1 MTYREAERILSAV
14 AKMELPALVFPKEFN
29 KALKLAA
36 KVLDEKAKEMETA
49 EVVDVK
55 EVK

>member
-1 MTYREAERILSAV
+1 VTYRVAEKILSAV
-14 AKMELPALVFPKEFN
+14 VKMNLPNLLLPKDFQ
-29 KALKLAA
+29 KALKVAIE
-36 KVLDEKAKEMETA
+36 VLDEKAKEMETA

>member
-1 MTYREAERILSAV
+1 MTYREAERILNAV
-14 AKMELPALVFPKEFN
+14 AKMELPAIVFPKEFN
-29 KALKLAA
+29 KALKLAV